1 MILSSFSDITY
12 QLLEGFTV
20 TLKIFFYSLIFSLPL
35 GLVVVFGSLSKFKPL
50 KAIIRTFI
58 WIIRGTPLMLQVIV
72 VFYGPGLWFNYP
84 IKSRLNAVIVAFVI
98 NYACYFSEIYRSG
111 IESIP
116 DGQKEAGQVL
126 GMTKLQILWQII
138 FPQVLKR
145 IVPPISNEVM
155 TLVKDTALARVIA
168 ISELIMIAQEIVRIE
183 GILWPL
189 FYTGVFYLLFNGLL
203 TLLFARIEKKLDYYR
218 G

>member
-12 QLLEGFTV
+12 QLLEGFLV
-20 TLKIFFYSLIFSLPL
+20 TFKIFFYSLIFSLPL
-35 GLVVVFGSLSKFKPL
+35 GLIVTFGSMSKFKPL
-50 KAIIRTFI
+50 KVLIRGFI

-84 IKSRLNAVIVAFVI
+84 IKSRLIAVIIAFVI

-111 IESIP
+111 IESISE
-116 DGQKEAGQVL
+116 GQKEAGQVL
-126 GMTKLQILWQII
+126 GMTKLQIFFQII

-145 IVPPISNEVM
+145 IIPPISNEVM
-155 TLVKDTALARVIA
+155 TLVKDTSLARVIA
-168 ISELIMIAQEIVRIE
+168 LSEVIMIAQETVRME

-203 TLLFARIEKKLDYYR
+203 TILFAKLEKKLDYYR

>member
-1 MILSSFSDITY
+1 MILSSFSEITY
-12 QLLEGFTV
+12 QLLEGFIV
-20 TLKIFFYSLIFSLPL
+20 TFKIFFYSLIFSLPL
-35 GLVVVFGSLSKFKPL
+35 GLVVTFGSLSKFKPL
-50 KAIIRTFI
+50 KVLIRGFI
-58 WIIRGTPLMLQVIV
+58 WIIRGTPLMLQVII

-84 IKSRLNAVIVAFVI
+84 IKSRLIAVIVAFVI

-126 GMTKLQILWQII
+126 GMTKLQIFFQII

-155 TLVKDTALARVIA
+155 TLVKDTSLARVIA
-168 ISELIMIAQEIVRIE
+168 LSEVIMIAQEVVRIE

-203 TLLFARIEKKLDYYR
+203 TILFTKIEKKLDYYR